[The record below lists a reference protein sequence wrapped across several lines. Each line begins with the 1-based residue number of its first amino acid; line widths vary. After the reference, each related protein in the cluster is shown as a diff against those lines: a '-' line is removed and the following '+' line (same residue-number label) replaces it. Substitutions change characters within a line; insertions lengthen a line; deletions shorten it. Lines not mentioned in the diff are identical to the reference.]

1 MSTTYISKN
10 MMKKEQN
17 NSESEKRKLI
27 TVSSFHKAVMD
38 DLYPDN
44 DDDAEMPRH
53 LKEKAGVLEYL
64 FYYACIKDDV
74 ASHEK
79 SKYYLPLLAY
89 TSFISS
95 NSDFPYNWSY
105 LIKKNEQFGKY
116 LIRFKTYIELVTD
129 DLSYI
134 MERLDDVLNISFH
147 IDGIF
152 IAYLNKQDK
161 SVNFEC
167 KTEIDSIHNIYAIS
181 DESYVLKV
189 SVKNAFIGEYRID
202 NASSTKDKIIEEIR
216 RYSNVQMNENQNENE
231 RQ

>member
-1 MSTTYISKN
+1 MK
-10 MMKKEQN
+10 KKEQN
-17 NSESEKRKLI
+17 NSESEKLI
-27 TVSSFHKAVMD
+27 TVSSFHLAVMD
-38 DLYPDN
+38 GLNPDSK
-44 DDDAEMPRH
+44 DASGMSRH
-53 LKEKAGVLEYL
+53 LKEKAGILDFL
-64 FYYACIKDDV
+64 FYYASIKDDFE
-74 ASHEK
+74 SHEK
-79 SKYYLPLLAY
+79 SKYKLPLLTY
-89 TSFISS
+89 TFFIAS
-95 NSDFPYNWSY
+95 NPDFPYNWSY

-116 LIRFKTYIELVTD
+116 LCRFKKYIELVTN

-134 MERLDDVLNISFH
+134 MERLDGGLDITFH

-161 SVNFEC
+161 GVNFEC

-202 NASSTKDKIIEEIR
+202 NASSTKDEIIEEIR